1 MKITT
6 MNLEVDIMTLVLKL
20 ITMKTGQMSWGLRDK
35 EKLYINQLKSD
46 LKRHQKLLKEIEND
60 PVGQELY
67 DELIGE
73 ATTYAEIRAKWLSL
87 DRSQK
92 MEQDSFRTACHNS
105 VITHF
110 NMMARYLKTQGKNT
124 EWRDALGYEEDDKY
138 YRKTIGDFGC
148 YIVFVNSLCAR

>member
-1 MKITT
+1 
-6 MNLEVDIMTLVLKL
+6 MNTYENYLETPKSLTFD
-20 ITMKTGQMSWGLRDK
+20 QMREL
-35 EKLYINQLKSD
+35 
-46 LKRHQKLLKEIEND
+46 HQKLLKEIEND

-110 NMMARYLKTQGKNT
+110 NMMARYLKMQGK
-124 EWRDALGYEEDDKY
+124 EVQWREQLGDEKVDKAV
-138 YRKTIGDFGC
+138 RKGIGDFGC
-148 YIVFVNSLCAR
+148 YIIFVNSICAR

>member
-1 MKITT
+1 MASTYE
-6 MNLEVDIMTLVLKL
+6 NYLETPKSLTFD
-20 ITMKTGQMSWGLRDK
+20 QMREL
-35 EKLYINQLKSD
+35 
-46 LKRHQKLLKEIEND
+46 HQKLLKEIEND

-110 NMMARYLKTQGKNT
+110 NMMARYLKMQGK
-124 EWRDALGYEEDDKY
+124 EVQWREELGDEKADKAV
-138 YRKTIGDFGC
+138 RKGIGDFGC
-148 YIVFVNSLCAR
+148 YIIFVNSICAR

>member
-1 MKITT
+1 
-6 MNLEVDIMTLVLKL
+6 MNTYENYLETPKSLTFD
-20 ITMKTGQMSWGLRDK
+20 QMREL
-35 EKLYINQLKSD
+35 
-46 LKRHQKLLKEIEND
+46 HQKLLKEIEND

-73 ATTYAEIRAKWLSL
+73 ATTYAEIRAKWLRL

-110 NMMARYLKTQGKNT
+110 NMMARYLKTQGKSYSSRNQIT
-124 EWRDALGYEEDDKY
+124 KALRSNGFVAGPNSAGSCYTLSY
-138 YRKTIGDFGC
+138 YK
-148 YIVFVNSLCAR
+148 LL

>member
-1 MKITT
+1 MASKYE
-6 MNLEVDIMTLVLKL
+6 NFLETPQSLTFD
-20 ITMKTGQMSWGLRDK
+20 QMRD
-35 EKLYINQLKSD
+35 L
-46 LKRHQKLLKEIEND
+46 HQKLLKEIEND

-110 NMMARYLKTQGKNT
+110 NMMARYLLSGEMHQDMK
-124 EWRDALGYEEDDKY
+124 
-138 YRKTIGDFGC
+138 KTINIIEKRQVILVVILSSS
-148 YIVFVNSLCAR
+148 IVFVRDNT

>member
-1 MKITT
+1 MDNTYE
-6 MNLEVDIMTLVLKL
+6 NYLETPKSLTFD
-20 ITMKTGQMSWGLRDK
+20 QMREL
-35 EKLYINQLKSD
+35 
-46 LKRHQKLLKEIEND
+46 HQKLLKEIEND

-138 YRKTIGDFGC
+138 FRKTIGDFGC
-148 YIVFVNSLCAR
+148 YIVFINSLCAR

>member
-1 MKITT
+1 
-6 MNLEVDIMTLVLKL
+6 MNTYENYLETPKSLTFD
-20 ITMKTGQMSWGLRDK
+20 QMREL
-35 EKLYINQLKSD
+35 
-46 LKRHQKLLKEIEND
+46 HQKLLKEIEND

-87 DRSQK
+87 DRSQ
-92 MEQDSFRTACHNS
+92 NS

-138 YRKTIGDFGC
+138 FRKTIGDFGC
-148 YIVFVNSLCAR
+148 YIVFINSLCAR

>member
-1 MKITT
+1 MRE
-6 MNLEVDIMTLVLKL
+6 L
-20 ITMKTGQMSWGLRDK
+20 
-35 EKLYINQLKSD
+35 
-46 LKRHQKLLKEIEND
+46 HQKLLKEIEND

-92 MEQDSFRTACHNS
+92 MEQDSFRTTCHNS

-110 NMMARYLKTQGKNT
+110 NMMARYLKMQGKNT

-138 YRKTIGDFGC
+138 FRKTIGDFGC
-148 YIVFVNSLCAR
+148 YIVFINSLCAR

>member
-1 MKITT
+1 
-6 MNLEVDIMTLVLKL
+6 MNTYENYLETPKSLTFD
-20 ITMKTGQMSWGLRDK
+20 QMREL
-35 EKLYINQLKSD
+35 
-46 LKRHQKLLKEIEND
+46 HQKLLKEIEND

-73 ATTYAEIRAKWLSL
+73 ATTYAE

-110 NMMARYLKTQGKNT
+110 NMMARYLKMQGKNT

-138 YRKTIGDFGC
+138 FRKTIGDFGC
-148 YIVFVNSLCAR
+148 YIVFINSLCAR